1 MCGTEFVRGV
11 VLVALAA
18 AGPAAG
24 AEPVSGLRPGDEVA
38 AWHPVHVT
46 GPEAGTTHCP
56 VCTYLD
62 KPVVLAFAATV
73 TAAGPLAERFERLLA
88 RHEKA
93 GVHGLVVVTAGT
105 AADLK
110 KLAADRKLN
119 RVSLCL
125 LDPDTRAKDLKRY
138 RVAAA
143 ATTTVTVYRDYKVT
157 AGFTD
162 LAEKDFLKL
171 DAAVRAAVR

>member
-1 MCGTEFVRGV
+1 MRGTEFVRVV

-18 AGPAAG
+18 AGTEPA
-24 AEPVSGLRPGDEVA
+24 SGLRPGDEVA

-62 KPVVLAFAATV
+62 KPVVLAFAATAA
-73 TAAGPLAERFERLLA
+73 AAGPLAERVEGLLA
-88 RHEKA
+88 RYEKA
-93 GVHGLVVVTAGT
+93 GVRGLVVVTAGT

-110 KLAADRKLN
+110 KLAADRKLT

-143 ATTTVTVYRDYKVT
+143 AATTVTVYRDYTVT

-162 LAEKDFLKL
+162 LAEKDFPKL
-171 DAAVRAAVR
+171 DAAVRAAAR